1 MKLADELDEKKKMT
15 EDAIRRNHEQ
25 LAFQR
30 KQEVELRSKLADIDP
45 EEAERRAQH
54 MREQRDILISK
65 KKIEREKKVQVESEK
80 KSKTSAEDDFALA
93 DAVHHIRSSY
103 NNTDGAK
110 NAEQKSEDL
119 NELRRSSLR
128 MALARR
134 MKNDLFK
141 NEEAKMSLM
150 QEEQFS
156 ELDKKLL
163 QVEQLRE
170 DNKKREY
177 IMSKQLERQQAQ
189 IARNVRLSA
198 ANLTKDN

>member
-1 MKLADELDEKKKMT
+1 MKFADELDGKKKLT
-15 EDAIRRNHEQ
+15 EEAIRRNQEQ

-30 KQEVELRSKLADIDP
+30 KQEVKLRSKLAGIDP

-54 MREQRDILISK
+54 MREQRDMLISK
-65 KKIEREKKVQVESEK
+65 KKIEREKKVQAELEK
-80 KSKTSAEDDFALA
+80 NSKSSAEDDSALA
-93 DAVHHIRSSY
+93 DAVHQIRSSY
-103 NNTDGAK
+103 NTTAVDGAK
-110 NAEQKSEDL
+110 EVFSEL
-119 NELRRSSLR
+119 HRSSLR

-141 NEEAKMSLM
+141 NEEAKVSSM

-156 ELDKKLL
+156 ELDRKLQ

-177 IMSKQLERQQAQ
+177 ILSKQLERQQAQ